1 MLSDNFIKRVI
12 DKLDSVNVDSLKEF
26 ILQLREDREFFN
38 TIFSSMIEGV
48 IVVDSM
54 RHVGYI
60 NNSARSILSIN
71 NDTPLEREVLSH
83 IQNEKLNA
91 YIEEVLQKHARVTD
105 AELNISYPNP
115 KVLRINIIPLLKN
128 GKVIGDIIM
137 LHDIT
142 SEKLEKLKLRR
153 AESLA
158 ALTTLAAGVAH
169 EIKNPL
175 GSIDIH
181 VQLVERLFEKMG
193 DNKYS
198 GRIQPLLEVI
208 HEEIGRLNDIVK
220 DFLFTVRP
228 VELSNERV
236 DMYDFMYEIASFL
249 KHEANEKGTEIVFE
263 VPKNLPQIYVDKR
276 YLKPAFINIIQNAIE
291 ACKRGGSVEISGI
304 DRDDTIEIKITDN
317 GCGIEQGKIDKI
329 FEPYYSTKDTGT
341 GLGLTIVYKI
351 IREHGGNILVES
363 VEDKGTTFTVIL
375 PTEKIATKKGLEY
388 SG

>member
-1 MLSDNFIKRVI
+1 
-12 DKLDSVNVDSLKEF
+12 
-26 ILQLREDREFFN
+26 
-38 TIFSSMIEGV
+38 
-48 IVVDSM
+48 
-54 RHVGYI
+54 
-60 NNSARSILSIN
+60 
-71 NDTPLEREVLSH
+71 
-83 IQNEKLNA
+83 
-91 YIEEVLQKHARVTD
+91 
-105 AELNISYPNP
+105 
-115 KVLRINIIPLLKN
+115 
-128 GKVIGDIIM
+128 
-137 LHDIT
+137 
-142 SEKLEKLKLRR
+142 
-153 AESLA
+153 
-158 ALTTLAAGVAH
+158 
-169 EIKNPL
+169 
-175 GSIDIH
+175 
-181 VQLVERLFEKMG
+181 
-193 DNKYS
+193 
-198 GRIQPLLEVI
+198 VI